1 MDELLQ
7 QIQSACAGL
16 SADEIASQIRAS
28 QYADAIPDIEAL
40 AAFLE
45 AIGGVEPTTPDQVAP
60 DQEVTPEDSGND

>member
-16 SADEIASQIRAS
+16 TADEIASQIRAS
-28 QYADAIPDIEAL
+28 QFADAIPDVETL

-45 AIGGVEPTTPDQVAP
+45 AIGGVEAVTPDQEAP
-60 DQEVTPEDSGND
+60 DQETTEPNSGND

>member
-28 QYADAIPDIEAL
+28 QFADAIPDVEVL

-45 AIGGVEPTTPDQVAP
+45 AVGGVVPDTADQAAP
-60 DQEVTPEDSGND
+60 DQEETEPNSGND